1 MQRLIGTWLIDRHVI
16 DWLIIT
22 RNDTMWQDKVHVRL
36 IFMVQTNII
45 IALLYCHEQVENALL
60 EDDQTGVK

>member
-1 MQRLIGTWLIDRHVI
+1 
-16 DWLIIT
+16 
-22 RNDTMWQDKVHVRL
+22 
-36 IFMVQTNII
+36 MVQTNII